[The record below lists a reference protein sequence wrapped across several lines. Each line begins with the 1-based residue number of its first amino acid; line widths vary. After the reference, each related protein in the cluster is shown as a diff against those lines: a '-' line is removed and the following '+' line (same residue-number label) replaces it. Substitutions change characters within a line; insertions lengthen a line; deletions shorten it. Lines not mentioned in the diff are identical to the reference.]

1 MEKKEIPESFP
12 ENVLKIREG
21 YDAKS
26 GLSKYVM
33 HENYRKTDSDELY
46 YFLTRLLPCVN
57 TKYTNYKNRKCC
69 EKRLG
74 EVFTT
79 NDEAFALA
87 LLINELD
94 SYNFLIAKKNNEITS
109 DTIKKKKPFTSSA
122 SGNKVGW
129 NNHGLKTLESMERE
143 IKHRREEEVSKILED
158 KILEDC
164 VTKAGGKANRR
175 NKRNEFENAEYSFEA
190 TFEQNP
196 ALLKYCTETK
206 IKKNGGWV

>member
-1 MEKKEIPESFP
+1 MEKKDIPESFP

-33 HENYRKTDSDELY
+33 HENYRKTDSEELH
-46 YFLTRLLPCVN
+46 YFVTRLLPCVN

-94 SYNFLIAKKNNEITS
+94 SYNFLIAKKNNDITS
-109 DTIKKKKPFTSSA
+109 DTIKKKAFHKQCKWEQGGLEQSWTQNTRVNGTRDKTSS
-122 SGNKVGW
+122 
-129 NNHGLKTLESMERE
+129 
-143 IKHRREEEVSKILED
+143 
-158 KILEDC
+158 
-164 VTKAGGKANRR
+164 
-175 NKRNEFENAEYSFEA
+175 
-190 TFEQNP
+190 
-196 ALLKYCTETK
+196 
-206 IKKNGGWV
+206 